1 MNTETT
7 NTITIQ
13 PPDADFV
20 LIVSASPWLWAA
32 GFALFLLVLFGV
44 AALVSKK
51 KNPEPGA

>member
-51 KNPEPGA
+51 KNPEPAA